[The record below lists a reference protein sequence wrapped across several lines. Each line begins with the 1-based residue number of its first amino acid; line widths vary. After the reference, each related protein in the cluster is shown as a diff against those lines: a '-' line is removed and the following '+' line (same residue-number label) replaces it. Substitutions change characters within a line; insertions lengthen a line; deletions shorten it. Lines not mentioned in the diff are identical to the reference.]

1 MKVRSVL
8 AAFALVG
15 ATSAAPSIQNIEERQ
30 APTCGVLG
38 NDKGWYIYSQ
48 TGQTITNCYS
58 LCQQRRA
65 QRSSTLHVL
74 RQGLCA
80 PNDDYYSANDDDD
93 SAGNNNDAADHHNNA
108 TDHDNA
114 TAEYD
119 NAAADYHN
127 LLRQANEQHDLAGV
141 NDIQPS
147 GK

>member
-1 MKVRSVL
+1 MKVRSVI

-30 APTCGVLG
+30 APTCGVVG
-38 NDKGWYIYSQ
+38 NDKGW
-48 TGQTITNCYS
+48 
-58 LCQQRRA
+58 LRA
-65 QRSSTLHVL
+65 PSYNNDAAS
-74 RQGLCA
+74 
-80 PNDDYYSANDDDD
+80 DDYD

-114 TAEYD
+114 TAEHD

-147 GK
+147 SK